1 VAWSHQHVEAWL
13 SALITQSQPVIAS
26 IAAWVVLGES
36 LTVLAIGGGAV
47 VMAATAAIVVRG
59 ARRAHDPEDVELAV
73 ERAS

>member
-1 VAWSHQHVEAWL
+1 
-13 SALITQSQPVIAS
+13 VIAS

-36 LTVLAIGGGAV
+36 LTALAIAGGAV